1 MAGYSWDDGKSWN
14 AVAAE
19 ADGRF
24 PASFWVKW
32 LRRWPRYRGLTAAD
46 IRDIVPS
53 SEWHHSSKYFNRVD
67 YFEAGDIFDAR
78 KELRARIALRKEWK
92 AVVREAKKAGLTHI
106 HFRAE
111 DGELKIWYP
120 IGLAKMTSLNV
131 SRIRQELENG
141 YAQS

>member
-19 ADGRF
+19 SEGRF
-24 PASFWVKW
+24 PASFWTKW

-46 IRDIVPS
+46 IHELVPS
-53 SEWHHSSKYFNRVD
+53 SEWHHSSKYFNIVK
-67 YFEAGDIFDAR
+67 YYEVEDIFDAR
-78 KELRARIALRKEWK
+78 KKLRARAALRKEWR
-92 AVVREAKKAGLTHI
+92 AVVRAAKKAGLTHI
-106 HFRAE
+106 HYKTE

-120 IGLAKMTSLNV
+120 IDFAKMSELNV